1 MTKMTKLEKKIA
13 TIILTV
19 VLVGILGVALHF
31 FIYQPNNDQIETLS
45 NEIESLADKVEEA
58 KKAPALIV
66 SYQNKIN
73 ALIGGSEENSNLLN
87 NTIDVPDILRIIE
100 NAAAGSGVEFE
111 EISMNGNAS
120 FVKGGLIE
128 NEDGTT
134 TEIVNAENFYLLEMK
149 LKTISSYDQL
159 WQFIKACEDSGFYV
173 TVDHVAVSDD
183 ETVGYRLKGEVQI
196 NFYSLVSSAMAENAG
211 KGGAHEAFDQQTG
224 RYLAGSG

>member
-100 NAAAGSGVEFE
+100 NAAFSSGVEFE

-159 WQFIKACEDSGFYV
+159 WHFIKVCEDSGFYV
-173 TVDHVAVSDD
+173 TVDHISIKSD
-183 ETVGYRLKGEVQI
+183 ETVGNRLKGEAQI

-211 KGGAHEAFDQQTG
+211 K
-224 RYLAGSG
+224 